1 MLRAEPARQRLR
13 PACYAARVLLDEL
26 LDDGLMVRHLKV
38 KNEDVVFVKG
48 IFEASEGLCAM
59 FAERGGDLT
68 IVAPVSRALELDVVL
83 TDLARELNGVLDDS
97 GC

>member
-1 MLRAEPARQRLR
+1 MQLT
-13 PACYAARVLLDEL
+13 EL
-26 LDDGLMVRHLKV
+26 LDDGLIVRRLLV

-59 FAERGGDLT
+59 FSKCGGDLT

-83 TDLARELNGVLDDS
+83 RDLASELNGVLS
-97 GC
+97 

>member
-1 MLRAEPARQRLR
+1 MQLAE
-13 PACYAARVLLDEL
+13 LLDEGLIVRRL
-26 LDDGLMVRHLKV
+26 LV

-68 IVAPVSRALELDVVL
+68 IVAPVSRELELDVVL
-83 TDLARELNGVLDDS
+83 SDLASELNGVLR
-97 GC
+97 

>member
-1 MLRAEPARQRLR
+1 MIGSRSLQL
-13 PACYAARVLLDEL
+13 VEL
-26 LDDGLMVRHLKV
+26 LDDGLIVRRLSV

-68 IVAPVSRALELDVVL
+68 IVAPISRSLELDVVL
-83 TDLARELNGVLDDS
+83 RDLALELDGELDERVELVEPDQI

>member
-1 MLRAEPARQRLR
+1 MQLAE
-13 PACYAARVLLDEL
+13 LLDE
-26 LDDGLMVRHLKV
+26 GLIVRRLSV

-68 IVAPVSRALELDVVL
+68 ILVPVSRAAELDTL
-83 TDLARELNGVLDDS
+83 LNDLAHELNGVLDDA

>member
-1 MLRAEPARQRLR
+1 MQLH
-13 PACYAARVLLDEL
+13 EL
-26 LDDGLMVRHLKV
+26 LDDGLVVRRLKV

-59 FAERGGDLT
+59 FANSGGDLT
-68 IVAPVSRALELDVVL
+68 IVGPVSRAHELDVVL
-83 TDLARELNGVLDDS
+83 RDLALELHGELDDD

>member
-1 MLRAEPARQRLR
+1 VQLEE
-13 PACYAARVLLDEL
+13 LLDE
-26 LDDGLMVRHLKV
+26 GLIVRRLSV

-68 IVAPVSRALELDVVL
+68 VVAPVSRAQELDIVL
-83 TDLARELNGVLDDS
+83 RDLAQELHGTLDR
-97 GC
+97 

>member
-1 MLRAEPARQRLR
+1 MARLEL
-13 PACYAARVLLDEL
+13 AEL
-26 LDDGLMVRHLKV
+26 LDDGLLVRTLRV
-38 KNEDVVFVKG
+38 NSEDVVFVKG

-59 FAERGGDLT
+59 YAQRGGELT

-83 TDLARELNGVLDDS
+83 KDLAYELHGVLDG

>member
-1 MLRAEPARQRLR
+1 MLLE
-13 PACYAARVLLDEL
+13 EL
-26 LDDGLMVRHLKV
+26 LDDGLMVRRFKV

-83 TDLARELNGVLDDS
+83 TDLARELAGVLDDD